1 MQGLIKDS
9 ASSNKAL
16 PKEFGVIGSNE
27 PSAVPRNSGHHTSAR
42 HSPRPALD
50 NYEEG
55 LSHV

>member
-1 MQGLIKDS
+1 MKDS
-9 ASSNKAL
+9 ASSDQVGNK
-16 PKEFGVIGSNE
+16 ESGVIGSNE
-27 PSAVPRNSGHHTSAR
+27 PSAVPRNGGHHTFAR

>member
-1 MQGLIKDS
+1 MKDS

-16 PKEFGVIGSNE
+16 PKEFGVISSNE
-27 PSAVPRNSGHHTSAR
+27 PSAVPRNSGHHTFAR